1 MCHFRFDPEPW
12 QRRAAIHA
20 ARQPVSPAILPFSL
34 SASHLSSDAAAAADA
49 AFEGQCGAHLGKIS
63 NWVVRNSSLKSL
75 NTLIYYL
82 LPIKDIIIKST
93 LDHFLGS

>member
-63 NWVVRNSSLKSL
+63 NWSRVPIA
-75 NTLIYYL
+75 LIPKIFKYF
-82 LPIKDIIIKST
+82 IK
-93 LDHFLGS
+93 GSNEFGGD